1 MQDFLAASLDATTLA
16 HIQSLEA
23 KLSADYGA
31 PIVLVAYTSS
41 PTKPLTWH
49 ISQDPATHAQV
60 TSMPN

>member
-23 KLSADYGA
+23 KLSAHHGA

-41 PTKPLTWH
+41 PTKPLSWH
-49 ISQDPATHAQV
+49 ISQEPAAHEQV
-60 TSMPN
+60 TSTPH